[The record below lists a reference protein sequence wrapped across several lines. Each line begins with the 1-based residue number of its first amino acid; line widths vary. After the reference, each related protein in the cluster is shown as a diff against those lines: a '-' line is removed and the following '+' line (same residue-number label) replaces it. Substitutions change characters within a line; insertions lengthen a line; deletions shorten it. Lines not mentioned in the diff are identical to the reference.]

1 MSIRRSIEGRGYS
14 FGTGIGAF
22 DGAFQR
28 RWKVGCGP
36 GTGQKE
42 IGQWCLRNGPMG
54 TTSSVARKEW
64 ADLPNNVGLTE
75 ILSMGRGK
83 VEEILD
89 EGPGCMKEPFLI
101 VFQSDRLT
109 ECDTGD
115 HGLWRI
121 GFFAGLTDDPVKR
134 I

>member
-1 MSIRRSIEGRGYS
+1 MSIQGSIKGCGDGFS
-14 FGTGIGAF
+14 TGIGAF

-64 ADLPNNVGLTE
+64 ADLPNNVGFTE
-75 ILSMGRGK
+75 FLGMGK
-83 VEEILD
+83 VKELLD
-89 EGPGCMKEPFLI
+89 EGPGCLKKPFII
-101 VFQSDRLT
+101 VF
-109 ECDTGD
+109 
-115 HGLWRI
+115 
-121 GFFAGLTDDPVKR
+121 
-134 I
+134 